1 MAYNELTPEEQQAVQ
16 QALYAPAPAIFQNA
30 QPQPEGIDPKTRAMA
45 AAGMLG
51 SSGQFIEQI
60 AREQDKRREEARVA
74 DVARA
79 AAAISPLD
87 PDYTKKVQALA
98 MRDPQ
103 AFSTG
108 QVQQTLAI
116 GEQQRREQVAQ
127 QKLMQ
132 TAMEEQQLAQAN
144 AALQT
149 ATPEQLAAFQASGSP
164 LAYKLRETA
173 QSAQR
178 NMTEASDYALQLP
191 EYLRK
196 DLETAPAYKVKSEV
210 GKFRGKLPA
219 SLAKLSSLE
228 AQQEVVNKAK
238 EWEAARQRDTAAQQ
252 GKSAKEVSELPSE
265 AMALA
270 EDINALLGGREGKE
284 ASEATIRALSS
295 ADKYFQGPQ
304 QASTDYINSLLQNP

>member
-79 AAAISPLD
+79 AASISPLD

-228 AQQEVVNKAK
+228 AQQEVVSKAK
-238 EWEAARQRDTAAQQ
+238 EWEAARQRDEAAQQ

-284 ASEATIRALSS
+284 ASEATIRALTA
-295 ADKYFQGPQ
+295 ADKYFQGP
-304 QASTDYINSLLQNP
+304 ANPVNDYLGTVVKP

>member
-16 QALYAPAPAIFQNA
+16 QALYAPPPAIFQTA
-30 QPQPEGIDPKTRAMA
+30 QPQPEGIDPKTRALA

-51 SSGQFIEQI
+51 SSGRFIEQI
-60 AREQDKRREEARVA
+60 SREQDRQREEARVA
-74 DVARA
+74 DIARA
-79 AAAISPLD
+79 AAAINPLD
-87 PDYTKKVQALA
+87 SNYTQKVQALA
-98 MRDPQ
+98 LRDPQ
-103 AFSTG
+103 AFATG

-132 TAMEEQQLAQAN
+132 DAMEEQQLAQAN

-173 QSAQR
+173 QSAQK
-178 NMTEASDYALQLP
+178 NLTEASDYALQLP

-228 AQQEVVNKAK
+228 AQQEVVSKAK
-238 EWEAARQRDTAAQQ
+238 EWEAARQRDTAAQE
-252 GKSAKEVSELPSE
+252 GKSAREVSELPSE

-284 ASEATIRALSS
+284 ASEATIRALSA
-295 ADKYFQGPQ
+295 ADKYFQGPPDEVQ
-304 QASTDYINSLLQNP
+304 DFLGTVGKP